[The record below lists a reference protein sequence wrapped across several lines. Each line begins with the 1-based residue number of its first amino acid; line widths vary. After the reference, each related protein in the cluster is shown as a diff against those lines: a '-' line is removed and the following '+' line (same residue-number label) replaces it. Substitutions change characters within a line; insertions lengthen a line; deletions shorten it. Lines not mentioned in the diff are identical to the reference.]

1 MSIYCFVDMDAYW
14 FNDLFDDEY
23 DNVMNNVVQYVSN
36 DFSGTSTCSGFGCSS
51 SADNG
56 NNTDDNDDDNENKHD
71 DDEEGDLFW
80 LRECDR
86 NKLLL
91 CTVGALALYYN
102 NYIYKEPC
110 MISYNTRM
118 RWLNEI
124 LNRHLV
130 RCVNMFQI
138 DADTL
143 QSLCVDL
150 EMLYELK
157 QSRRMSAIEKIDM
170 FLYTLALG
178 ASNRKVQ
185 ERFQHSG

>member
-1 MSIYCFVDMDAYW
+1 
-14 FNDLFDDEY
+14 
-23 DNVMNNVVQYVSN
+23 
-36 DFSGTSTCSGFGCSS
+36 
-51 SADNG
+51 
-56 NNTDDNDDDNENKHD
+56 
-71 DDEEGDLFW
+71 LFW
-80 LRECDR
+80 LRECDH

-91 CTVGALALYYN
+91 CTAGALALYYN

-124 LNRHLV
+124 LNGHLV
-130 RCVNMFQI
+130 RCVNMFQM

-150 EMLYELK
+150 ETLYGLK
-157 QSRRMSAIEKIDM
+157 QSRRMSAIEKVDM

-185 ERFQHSG
+185 ERFQYSG

>member
-1 MSIYCFVDMDAYW
+1 
-14 FNDLFDDEY
+14 
-23 DNVMNNVVQYVSN
+23 
-36 DFSGTSTCSGFGCSS
+36 
-51 SADNG
+51 
-56 NNTDDNDDDNENKHD
+56 
-71 DDEEGDLFW
+71 
-80 LRECDR
+80 
-86 NKLLL
+86 
-91 CTVGALALYYN
+91 
-102 NYIYKEPC
+102 